1 MQDLIK
7 IYHRASSFPFPSIS
21 NKSYPMLEEGEGKK
35 EARRQ
40 NKGGCISL
48 SAATPLGG
56 WESESRGLKAT
67 SARSV
72 SADSSHAATQPF
84 GRGRASLSLVCAS
97 PRIFGW
103 FSRAIPPFRLPLRVA
118 RGQIFSPRI
127 PVKRDKNGKLERRNV
142 RSWTN
147 CDSITS
153 LGEEGNSTRY
163 FSQRNFYEERKDWE
177 ENVIK
182 VDPHSRLVFNLTKV
196 KCECI
201 LKEGLK
207 N

>member
-84 GRGRASLSLVCAS
+84 GRGRASLSLSSAHLRGS
-97 PRIFGW
+97 SADFPARF
-103 FSRAIPPFRLPLRVA
+103 PPFDSPFELRA
-118 RGQIFSPRI
+118 AKSSH
-127 PVKRDKNGKLERRNV
+127 LE
-142 RSWTN
+142 
-147 CDSITS
+147 
-153 LGEEGNSTRY
+153 
-163 FSQRNFYEERKDWE
+163 SQ
-177 ENVIK
+177 
-182 VDPHSRLVFNLTKV
+182 
-196 KCECI
+196 
-201 LKEGLK
+201 
-207 N
+207 